1 MFSMYPDYP
10 SIGAKMY
17 PTVAEPIGDFDNF
30 FGSTQQ
36 HQQQAQ
42 PEQTSTLFGD
52 NTAKAVDPFD
62 NTDESMM
69 WYGMPSSAPTVDEY
83 LI

>member
-10 SIGAKMY
+10 GAEAGMY
-17 PTVAEPIGDFDNF
+17 PTTAEPIGEFNSF
-30 FGSTQQ
+30 FGDIQ
-36 HQQQAQ
+36 QQQAQ
-42 PEQTSTLFGD
+42 PDKTSTLFGD

>member
-1 MFSMYPDYP
+1 MFSLYPDYP
-10 SIGAKMY
+10 SIEAKMH
-17 PTVAEPIGDFDNF
+17 PTVAEPIGDYSSF
-30 FGSTQQ
+30 FETIAA
-36 HQQQAQ
+36 QQAQ
-42 PEQTSTLFGD
+42 PDKTSTLFGD

>member
-1 MFSMYPDYP
+1 MFSLYPDYP
-10 SIGAKMY
+10 SIEAKMY
-17 PTVAEPIGDFDNF
+17 STTAEPIGEFNSF
-30 FGSTQQ
+30 FGDIQN
-36 HQQQAQ
+36 QQAQ
-42 PEQTSTLFGD
+42 PDQTSTLFGD